1 MSRAWRYHASMD
13 RIRVEGLEV
22 ECVVGVYPEEREV
35 SQRLWIDLELGLSLD
50 SAARSERVRD
60 SVDYAALVSQ
70 LAFLL
75 DVCRFRML
83 ETAGLTLLRYVLAP
97 PAPGGRRA
105 AVEEARVKLA
115 KPDALTAGAVPS
127 VELFRKSSD
136 FEYAVETKP
145 FGSVDVIHETRHV
158 GIYRLNLAPGG
169 VIPLHVHREMDEA
182 EMVLTGGLLCQG
194 EPAALGSIRRWPRET
209 AHIYE
214 NPTDVHQ
221 SILCVDAPRF
231 IPSDEIEVAGAP
243 AKIRA
248 ESGFPLR
255 GRR

>member
-1 MSRAWRYHASMD
+1 LRYDARMD
-13 RIRVEGLEV
+13 RIRVDGLEV

-50 SAARSERVRD
+50 AAAHSERVRD
-60 SVDYAALVSQ
+60 TVDYAALVSQ

-105 AVEEARVKLA
+105 AVHEARVRLA

-127 VELFRKSSD
+127 VELSRNASD
-136 FEYAVETKP
+136 LEYTVEQKR
-145 FGSVDVIHETRHV
+145 FGTVDVIHETRHV
-158 GIYRLNLAPGG
+158 GVYRLNVAPGG
-169 VIPLHVHREMDEA
+169 VIPLHVHRQMNEA
-182 EMVLTGGLLCQG
+182 EMVLTSGLLCQG
-194 EPAALGSIRRWPRET
+194 TPAALGSIRRWPKDT
-209 AHIYE
+209 AHVYE
-214 NPTDVHQ
+214 NPTDAFQ

-231 IPSDEIEVAGAP
+231 IPEDEIEVTGPP
-243 AKIRA
+243 AAIEA
-248 ESGFPLR
+248 EPGFPFR
-255 GRR
+255 SKR

>member
-1 MSRAWRYHASMD
+1 MD

-35 SQRLWIDLELGLSLD
+35 AQRLWIDLELGLSLE
-50 SAARSERVRD
+50 AAAHSERVRD

-83 ETAGLTLLRYVLAP
+83 ETAALTLLRYVLAP
-97 PAPGGRRA
+97 PAPGRRRA
-105 AVEEARVKLA
+105 SVDEARVRLS

-127 VELFRKSSD
+127 VELSRIASD
-136 FEYAVETKP
+136 FEYVVEQKR
-145 FGSVDVIHETRHV
+145 FGTVDVIHETRHA

-169 VIPLHVHREMDEA
+169 TIPLHVHREMDEA
-182 EMVLTGGLLCQG
+182 EMVLTSGLLCQG
-194 EPAALGSIRRWPRET
+194 VPAALGSIRRWPRDS
-209 AHIYE
+209 AHVYE
-214 NPTDVHQ
+214 NPTDSFQ

-231 IPSDEIEVAGAP
+231 IPDDEIEVTGHP
-243 AKIRA
+243 AAVEA

-255 GRR
+255 SRR

>member
-1 MSRAWRYHASMD
+1 MD

-35 SQRLWIDLELGLSLD
+35 SQRLWIDFELGLSLE
-50 SAARSERVRD
+50 AAAHSERVRD

-83 ETAGLTLLRYVLAP
+83 ETAAITLLRYVLAP

-105 AVEEARVKLA
+105 AVEEARVRLS

-127 VELFRKSSD
+127 VELSRKARD
-136 FEYAVETKP
+136 LEFAVEQKP
-145 FGSVDVIHETRHV
+145 FGTVDVIHETRHV
-158 GIYRLNLAPGG
+158 GVYRLNLAPGG
-169 VIPLHVHREMDEA
+169 VIPLHVHKQMDEA
-182 EMVLTGGLLCQG
+182 EMVLTSGLLCQG
-194 EPAALGSIRRWPRET
+194 APAALGSIRRWPRDT
-209 AHIYE
+209 AHLYE
-214 NPTDVHQ
+214 NPTDAYQ
-221 SILCVDAPRF
+221 STLCVDAPRF
-231 IPSDEIEVAGAP
+231 IPEDEIEVGGDP
-243 AKIRA
+243 AAVEA

-255 GRR
+255 SKR